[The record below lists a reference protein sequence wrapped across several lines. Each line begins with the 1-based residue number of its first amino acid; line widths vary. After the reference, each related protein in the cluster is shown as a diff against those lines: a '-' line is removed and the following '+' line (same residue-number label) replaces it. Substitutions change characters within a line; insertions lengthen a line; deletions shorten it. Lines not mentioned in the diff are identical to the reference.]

1 MEVKAYPT
9 NTYAAQHL
17 IPNDYPPVKPDSWRG
32 SGYGQQQH
40 V

>member
-17 IPNDYPPVKPDSWRG
+17 IPNNSYPPVKPAQG
-32 SGYGQQQH
+32 SGYH